1 MPPFGFGKPT
11 GLLVILSTAREA
23 MPDMTAEPHKALL
36 GRYPA
41 VASSQA
47 VIHLELSPALLEGP
61 KTLALLH
68 WKKMNPAAGQ
78 SFEAILLDF
87 KNTLTPKECQDF
99 QFVTLRDVQ
108 ETALRIQKDQENLRA
123 VMGMHRLESFLEAM
137 TQFGKVVEVFANS
150 SIFVAFVWGPLKFIL
165 QVGTGSCSSACPFL
179 PIIQTIAR
187 AM

>member
-1 MPPFGFGKPT
+1 
-11 GLLVILSTAREA
+11 
-23 MPDMTAEPHKALL
+23 
-36 GRYPA
+36 
-41 VASSQA
+41 
-47 VIHLELSPALLEGP
+47 
-61 KTLALLH
+61 
-68 WKKMNPAAGQ
+68 MNPAAGQ

-87 KNTLTPKECQDF
+87 KKTLTPKECQDF

-108 ETALRIQKDQENLRA
+108 VTALRIQKDQENLRT

-165 QVGTGSCSSACPFL
+165 QVGTGRCSSACPFL

-187 AM
+187 RNLNLLVCNISHSQSQIMLIRRPGDIRQQAHRLIHSS